1 MNTHLYVKQVLL
13 LYYNAKYTFNNFRY
27 LVGNTLY
34 SFACYEV
41 MLIWAL
47 DTDFYTQMCHYLVTQ
62 NPNIH
67 RFRSTI
73 RRYYI
78 FGVRKFVDFRA

>member
-41 MLIWAL
+41 MLI
-47 DTDFYTQMCHYLVTQ
+47 
-62 NPNIH
+62 
-67 RFRSTI
+67 
-73 RRYYI
+73 
-78 FGVRKFVDFRA
+78 